1 MASELMPN
9 PALPM
14 RFFVKSHIITKK
26 NKFEQKIPG
35 RNKKISTIY
44 HAWASAI
51 TKRASEYTAYTRGGQ
66 TCSMYETHILKPKL
80 QRAAT

>member
-14 RFFVKSHIITKK
+14 RFFVKSHILTKK
-26 NKFEQKIPG
+26 TSLNRKFQVET
-35 RNKKISTIY
+35 KKIFAIY